1 MKRSLLGAILV
12 AVFALTGCG
21 QPKDPIV
28 VEDGWVRALPP
39 GAKMT
44 AGYVSITNNGD
55 GELRML
61 GVSSP
66 NFGRIEMHSVYLEDG
81 VQQMR
86 MVDGYKIAPGETLTL
101 ASGGD
106 HLMMRF
112 PRDLEQSNGQIPVSL
127 AFRGADGELV
137 SVESRFDLRQ
147 SAP

>member
-44 AGYVSITNNGD
+44 AGYVSITNNGE

-61 GVSSP
+61 GASSP

-101 ASGGD
+101 EPAPEPGTTS
-106 HLMMRF
+106 
-112 PRDLEQSNGQIPVSL
+112 SL
-127 AFRGADGELV
+127 APALAPAGATGERNV
-137 SVESRFDLRQ
+137 AAVVGQ
-147 SAP
+147 